1 MIAFINT
8 RLLVCQC
15 QSYLDLAANRETT
28 MVSKYST
35 IAKEAQIQRRKML
48 ASAVRNVA
56 LKLKVG
62 QFQQIHENQINVSGA
77 EGE

>member
-1 MIAFINT
+1 
-8 RLLVCQC
+8 
-15 QSYLDLAANRETT
+15 

-62 QFQQIHENQINVSGA
+62 QFQQIHEKLINVLEA